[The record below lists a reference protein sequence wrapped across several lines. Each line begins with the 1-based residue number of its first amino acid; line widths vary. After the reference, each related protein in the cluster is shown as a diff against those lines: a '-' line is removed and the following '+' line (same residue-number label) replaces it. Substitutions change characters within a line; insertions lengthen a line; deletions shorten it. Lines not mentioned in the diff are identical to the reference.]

1 MSKRMTHEEYHKQT
15 SDIKFEISYLKTSD
29 MKDNETT
36 LLKIND
42 LQRKLRQIERE
53 YEYQV

>member
-1 MSKRMTHEEYHKQT
+1 MSKKMTHEDYHKQT

-29 MKDNETT
+29 MKDNEAT

-42 LQRKLRQIERE
+42 LQRQLRQIERE

>member
-1 MSKRMTHEEYHKQT
+1 MSKKMTHEDYHKQT
-15 SDIKFEISYLKTSD
+15 SEIKFEISYLKTSD
-29 MKDNETT
+29 MKDNEATQ
-36 LLKIND
+36 LKIVD